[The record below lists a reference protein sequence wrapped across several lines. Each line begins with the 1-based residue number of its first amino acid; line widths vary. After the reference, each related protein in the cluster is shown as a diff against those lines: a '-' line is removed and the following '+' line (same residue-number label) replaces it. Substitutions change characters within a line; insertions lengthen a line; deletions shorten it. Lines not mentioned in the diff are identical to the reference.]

1 MAFHSYD
8 IVQLGCLLQVGFKV
22 GRNYARAGKGGPPS
36 SWTALIDTG
45 ASVTSISPAIVRNL
59 SPQPLES
66 AMIDRP
72 GAEAVPTLIYEV
84 ELKFDGHLSPGR
96 WFDLNVVAAQPATPG
111 IDVLI
116 GMDLLMQFH
125 LYLSGPSGKLVL
137 SY

>member
-8 IVQLGCLLQVGFKV
+8 VGKLGCLLQVGFKV
-22 GRNYARAGKGGPPS
+22 GRTYARAGKGGPPS

-45 ASVTSISPAIVRNL
+45 ASMTSISPAIVRNL
-59 SPQPLES
+59 SPQPLKR
-66 AMIDRP
+66 AIIDRP
-72 GAEAVPTLIYEV
+72 DAEAESTLIYAV

-96 WFDLNVVAAQPATPG
+96 WFDLDVVAAQPATPG

-125 LYLSGPSGKLVL
+125 LYLSGPGGKLVL